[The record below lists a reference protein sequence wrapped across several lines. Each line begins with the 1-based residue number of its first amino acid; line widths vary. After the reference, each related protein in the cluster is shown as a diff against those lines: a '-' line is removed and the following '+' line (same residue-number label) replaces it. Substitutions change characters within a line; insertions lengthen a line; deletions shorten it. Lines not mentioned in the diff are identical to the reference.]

1 MQKLIY
7 KNIKGQELILSKYR
21 PFIFETID
29 NHANVSTS
37 IGYSSNT
44 LDGVSIDN
52 VNIKEKILPITG
64 AIIAKSREDLDKKR
78 AYLSSLFNPKFE
90 STLIYTNNAFTKK
103 ISGFVQDLS
112 FQAPVAFMQKF
123 LVQIL
128 CPSPFWEDLYPK
140 KEEVALWQ
148 GDFEFEL
155 EVLED
160 VGIEMGHRVSN
171 LICNVCN
178 SGDVP
183 CGMKIQFRALAT
195 TSNPSLF
202 NVNTREF
209 IKINQTLETGDVL
222 EINTEFSNKRIELIK
237 SNGIRSNV
245 FNWIDLDSEF
255 LQLDVGDNIFRYDAE
270 TGLDNLELSIYY
282 TPLYLGV

>member
-7 KNIKGQELILSKYR
+7 KNLKGQELMLSKSR
-21 PFIFETID
+21 PFLLESID
-29 NHANVSTS
+29 NYSNINTS
-37 IGYSSNT
+37 IGYSDNT

-64 AIIAKSREDLDKKR
+64 AIIAKNKEDLDKKR

-90 STLIYTNNAFTKK
+90 STLIYTNNAFTRK
-103 ISGFVQDLS
+103 ISGVVQDLS
-112 FQAPVAFMQKF
+112 FQPSIGFMQKF

-148 GDFEFEL
+148 GDFEFKL
-155 EVLED
+155 DIPED

-178 SGDVP
+178 SGDVS

>member
-7 KNIKGQELILSKYR
+7 KNLKGQELMLSKSR
-21 PFIFETID
+21 PFLLESID
-29 NHANVSTS
+29 NYSNINTS
-37 IGYSSNT
+37 IGYSDNT

-64 AIIAKSREDLDKKR
+64 AIIAKSKEDLDKKR

-90 STLIYTNNAFTKK
+90 STLIYTNNAFTRK
-103 ISGFVQDLS
+103 ICGIVQDLS
-112 FQAPVAFMQKF
+112 FQPSIGFMQKF

-155 EVLED
+155 EVPED
-160 VGIEMGHRVSN
+160 VGVEMGHRVSN

-222 EINTEFSNKRIELIK
+222 EISTEFSNKRIELIK
-237 SNGIRSNV
+237 SNGIRTNV